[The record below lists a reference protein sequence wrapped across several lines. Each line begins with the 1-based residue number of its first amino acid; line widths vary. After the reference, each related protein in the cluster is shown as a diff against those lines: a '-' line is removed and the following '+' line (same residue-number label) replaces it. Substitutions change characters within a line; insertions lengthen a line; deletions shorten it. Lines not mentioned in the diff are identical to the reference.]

1 MGPKTLYKYLPSKY
15 VEQVLNSGEL
25 LFRNLTY
32 FRQHECEQ
40 RGDSLEGHHRD
51 NPDKDIEII
60 NLSSGQK
67 IKGDFSF
74 LNTTNTDLIFIFCLS
89 KTYSDR
95 LFEEFKSNACI
106 EITNVIELLKRTRIA
121 LRKLISFHPAGLLYN
136 DVKYYAANQPAEF
149 NIKEPKELVFAK
161 DEVFRNQDEYRLV
174 FGKKKAF
181 NIEQKIV
188 VNVQYDFREEAMKGT
203 PIDKLI
209 TIGNIA
215 DIAAVRYINTGH

>member
-40 RGDSLEGHHRD
+40 RGDPLEGHHRD
-51 NPDKDIEII
+51 DPDKDIEIT
-60 NLSSGQK
+60 NLSTGQK
-67 IKGDFSF
+67 IKGGFSF

-95 LFEEFKSNACI
+95 LFEEFKSDACI
-106 EITNVIELLKRTRIA
+106 EITDVTGLLKRTRIA
-121 LRKLISFHPAGLLYN
+121 LRKLISLHPAGLLHN
-136 DVKYYAANQPAEF
+136 DVKCYAANQPAEF
-149 NIKEPKELVFAK
+149 NIKEPKELAFAK
-161 DEVFRNQDEYRLV
+161 DEAFRNQDEYRLV

-181 NIEQKIV
+181 NLEQKIV
-188 VNVQYDFREEAMKGT
+188 VNGQYDFREEAMKGT
-203 PIDKLI
+203 PMDKLI
-209 TIGNIA
+209 TIGSIA
-215 DIAAVRYINTGH
+215 DIAAVRYINTGN